1 MPDSGPHK
9 LDPRD
14 LTLRAEPRSVTRL
27 SRRVLI
33 AASAVFALLV
43 CGALW
48 WALGIRPLRLAGG
61 PELYNTDSKLPADAL
76 NGLPKTYADF
86 GRRPEPVSMVVPR
99 LPAEPKPASAPAA
112 MPPPAGEDPLARARQ
127 QAAQSNVFFTV
138 SAKASPATV
147 ASAGAGE
154 RAYAP
159 DRMGGMPL
167 PIDPDAS
174 QNLQDRKSAFVNG
187 RPDTAIYSPQR
198 LETPRSP
205 YQIMAGTMI
214 SAALVTGLNSDLPG
228 QVIAQVTEDVY
239 DTVRGRHLLVP
250 QGSRLMGR
258 YDSSVA
264 YGQRRVL
271 LIWTRLLMPD
281 GSSIVLDNLPATDVA
296 GYSGLEDEVDPHTW
310 RLIKGVALA
319 TVLGISSELA
329 LNPGSNDRPRIII
342 AGRDSLETSAN
353 QVGQRLV
360 SKELSVQPTLTVRPG
375 YPVRVVVNRDIILK
389 PYVR

>member
-1 MPDSGPHK
+1 MPDSGPLK
-9 LDPRD
+9 MDPRD
-14 LTLRAEPRSVTRL
+14 LSLRAAPRAVTRL

-33 AASAVFALLV
+33 AGAAIFALLV

-61 PELYNTDSKLPADAL
+61 PELYNTDGKLAGDAL

-99 LPAEPKPASAPAA
+99 LPAEPRAAPVLPSA
-112 MPPPAGEDPLARARQ
+112 AGDDPLARARQ

-138 SAKASPATV
+138 SANPPQISAALPV
-147 ASAGAGE
+147 SAGPPYGAGATASIA
-154 RAYAP
+154 R
-159 DRMGGMPL
+159 PL
-167 PIDPDAS
+167 DADTA
-174 QNLQDRKSAFVNG
+174 QNLQDHKTAFVNS
-187 RPDTAIYSPQR
+187 RPDTAIYSPQH

-205 YQIMAGTMI
+205 YQLMAGTMI

-239 DTVRGRHLLVP
+239 DSVSGRYLLVP
-250 QGSRLMGR
+250 QGSRLLGR

-264 YGQRRVL
+264 YGQKRVL

-281 GSSIVLDNLPATDVA
+281 GTSIVLDNLPATDAA

-310 RLIKGVALA
+310 QLIKGVALA
-319 TVLGISSELA
+319 TVLGISSEMA
-329 LNPGSNDRPRIII
+329 LNQGSTNRPSIII
-342 AGRDSLETSAN
+342 AGGNSLDNSAN
-353 QVGQRLV
+353 QAGQRLV
-360 SKELSVQPTLTVRPG
+360 SKELAVQPTLTVRPG
-375 YPVRVVVNRDIILK
+375 FPVRVIVNRDIVLK
-389 PYVR
+389 PYAR

>member
-1 MPDSGPHK
+1 MPDSGPIK
-9 LDPRD
+9 IDPHE
-14 LTLRAEPRSVTRL
+14 LALRARPRAVTRL

-33 AASAVFALLV
+33 IGSATFALLV

-61 PELYNTDSKLPADAL
+61 PELYNTDSKLGADAL
-76 NGLPKTYADF
+76 SGLPKTYADF

-99 LPAEPKPASAPAA
+99 LPAEPKPAALPSVSQAPSD
-112 MPPPAGEDPLARARQ
+112 DPSARARQ

-138 SAKASPATV
+138 SSKPPAAAVPTV
-147 ASAGAGE
+147 PAATPLP
-154 RAYAP
+154 YAP
-159 DRMGGMPL
+159 DAVLPL
-167 PIDPDAS
+167 GRPLDTDTA
-174 QNLQDRKSAFVNG
+174 QNLQDRKTAFVNS
-187 RPDTAIYSPQR
+187 RVDTAIYSPQR

-205 YQIMAGTMI
+205 YELMAGTMI

-239 DTVRGRHLLVP
+239 DSMSGQHLLVP
-250 QGSRLMGR
+250 QGSRLLGK

-264 YGQRRVL
+264 YGQQRAL
-271 LIWTRLLMPD
+271 LIWTRLVMPD
-281 GSSIVLDNLPATDVA
+281 GSSIVLDNLPATDAA

-310 RLIKGVALA
+310 RMIKGVALA

-329 LNPGSNDRPRIII
+329 ANSGSRNGTRIII
-342 AGRDSLETSAN
+342 AGRDSADNSAN

-360 SKELSVQPTLTVRPG
+360 SKELGIQPTLTVRPG
-375 YPVRVVVNRDIILK
+375 FPVRVIVNRDIVLK
-389 PYVR
+389 PYGR